1 MPGRKGSY
9 QSSAISYRRFSAGP
23 RVAAGSAPVQ
33 IVCHVRLL
41 LDGPHRQPHPRS
53 LRLGVFLPVTAPTD
67 LPLPARLSAAL
78 GDAYTIEGEVGR
90 GGMGVVYRA
99 RDERL
104 QRRVAIK
111 VLPPELA
118 FQKDIRER
126 FTREAQT
133 AAKLSHPHIV
143 PIHTVGEGHGLVYF
157 VMGYVDGESVAGR
170 IRRRGKLPVEET
182 RRIMTESA
190 DALSAAHGFSIIH
203 RDIKPDNILLEG
215 SRGRVMIT
223 DFGIAKA
230 LSGSSGA
237 TLTGVGVAIG
247 TPAFMS
253 PEQAAGERDIDGRS
267 DLYSLGI
274 VTYQMLTG
282 ELPFNAP
289 TVAGIL
295 MKQITEPAP
304 DVRVRRPDVPEDL
317 ALAVSRCL
325 EKDPE
330 NRWPSADALRRAL
343 ESRAVVGY
351 QPTGLGWRAGRG
363 GTRPG
368 AREANPGSAGQRGA
382 APTGP
387 ARRSRPQGLLDRG
400 GNDVDR
406 GVGEFDRD
414 MHGLAREGSR
424 QPKRRRRQHGE
435 EQMVP
440 DTGEP
445 KIVQQVR
452 GQFASWAAVSLGCF
466 GINVATGLDTP
477 WFLFPT
483 FGMGIGM
490 LRNYARLWR
499 SGYSWR
505 DVLTRPAAPDAVET
519 MMVKGAKL
527 PRRLPQP
534 TADDFGAHL
543 PQILQVQSD
552 RFAIGK
558 LMERLPPSERK
569 MLPEVQQTVD
579 ALYERAN
586 DLARTLHAM
595 DSNLDTEGLRSVDER
610 IVALSKE
617 PDDPEQARRLN
628 LLQRQRQTI
637 LDLQGRRSQVA
648 SHLESCVL
656 AMQNVRFDLLR
667 LRSAGV
673 AAVLGDLTQA
683 TQQAK
688 ALSRDVDNAI
698 AAAGEIREAMK

>member
-1 MPGRKGSY
+1 MTD
-9 QSSAISYRRFSAGP
+9 SAEK
-23 RVAAGSAPVQ
+23 
-33 IVCHVRLL
+33 
-41 LDGPHRQPHPRS
+41 
-53 LRLGVFLPVTAPTD
+53 
-67 LPLPARLSAAL
+67 PLAARLAEAL

-118 FQKDIRER
+118 FQNDIRER

-143 PIHTVGEGHGLVYF
+143 PIHSVGEGRGLVYF

-170 IRRRGKLPVEET
+170 IRRRGRLPVEEA
-182 RRIMTESA
+182 RRIMSEAA
-190 DALSAAHGFSIIH
+190 DALSAAHGLSIIH

-215 SRGRVMIT
+215 SRGRVMVT

-237 TLTGVGVAIG
+237 TLTGAGVAIG

-253 PEQAAGERDIDGRS
+253 PEQAAGEREIDGRS

-274 VTYQMLTG
+274 VTYQMLTS
-282 ELPFNAP
+282 ELPFSAP

-295 MKQITEPAP
+295 MKQITEAAP
-304 DVRVRRPDVPEDL
+304 DLRAKRPDVPEDL

-343 ESRAVVGY
+343 ESRSVAGY
-351 QPTGLGWRAGRG
+351 QPTGLGWRSNRPPG
-363 GTRPG
+363 G
-368 AREANPGSAGQRGA
+368 Q
-382 APTGP
+382 P
-387 ARRSRPQGLLDRG
+387 ARRPDGQGSTRPFADRPQPSRRDPLPVRQSARQPDRG
-400 GNDVDR
+400 
-406 GVGEFDRD
+406 
-414 MHGLAREGSR
+414 R
-424 QPKRRRRQHGE
+424 QRQARRRSG
-435 EQMVP
+435 EQMIP

-452 GQFASWAAVSLGCF
+452 GQFASWAAVSLGCM
-466 GINVATGLDTP
+466 GINVATGLETP

-483 FGMGIGM
+483 FGMGIGL
-490 LRNYARLWR
+490 LRSYARLWQ

-505 DVLTRPAAPDAVET
+505 DVLTRPPAPDAVET
-519 MMVKGAKL
+519 TMLRGVKA
-527 PRRLPQP
+527 PRLLPQP
-534 TADDFGAHL
+534 APDEYGAHL
-543 PQILQVQSD
+543 GSVLQAHGD
-552 RFAIGK
+552 RLAIIK
-558 LMERLPPSERK
+558 LMERLTPSERK
-569 MLPEVQQTVD
+569 MLPEIQQTVD
-579 ALYERAN
+579 ALYERAT

-595 DSNLDTEGLRSVDER
+595 DSNLDTEGLLQIDER
-610 IVALSKE
+610 IAALNRE
-617 PDDPEQARRLN
+617 PEDAERARRLN

-637 LDLQGRRSQVA
+637 VDLQGRRSQVA
-648 SHLESCVL
+648 GHLESCVL

>member
-1 MPGRKGSY
+1 M
-9 QSSAISYRRFSAGP
+9 
-23 RVAAGSAPVQ
+23 
-33 IVCHVRLL
+33 
-41 LDGPHRQPHPRS
+41 
-53 LRLGVFLPVTAPTD
+53 TAPSD
-67 LPLPARLSAAL
+67 QPLPARLAAAL

-118 FQKDIRER
+118 YQQDIRER

-170 IRRRGKLPVEET
+170 LRRRGKLPVEES
-182 RRIMTESA
+182 RRIMSESA

-215 SRGRVMIT
+215 ARGRVMIT

-230 LSGSSGA
+230 LSGGGSGA
-237 TLTGVGVAIG
+237 TLTGAGVAIG

-253 PEQAAGERDIDGRS
+253 PEQAAGEREIDGRS

-304 DVRVRRPDVPEDL
+304 DVRDRRADVPEDL

-330 NRWPSADALRRAL
+330 NRWATADALRRAL
-343 ESRAVVGY
+343 ENRAVVGY
-351 QPTGLGWRAGRG
+351 QPTGMGWRAGRG
-363 GTRPG
+363 STRPS
-368 AREANPGSAGQRGA
+368 ARDGSGPPGQRGA
-382 APTGP
+382 APAGP
-387 ARRSRPQGLLDRG
+387 ARRSRPQELQDRG
-400 GNDVDR
+400 VVDR
-406 GVGEFDRD
+406 GVGD
-414 MHGLAREGSR
+414 MEPRGLARGGQR
-424 QPKRRRRQHGE
+424 QPSRSRRERGNE
-435 EQMVP
+435 PAVP

-445 KIVQQVR
+445 RIVQQVR
-452 GQFASWAAVSLGCF
+452 GQFASWAAVSLGCL

-490 LRNYARLWR
+490 LKNYARLWQ

-505 DVLTRPAAPDAVET
+505 DVLTRPPAHDAVET
-519 MMVKGAKL
+519 MRVKGAKL

-534 TADDFGAHL
+534 TPDEFGAHL

-552 RFAIGK
+552 RFAISK
-558 LMERLPPSERK
+558 LMERLPPSERN
-569 MLPEVQQTVD
+569 MLPEVQQTTD
-579 ALYERAN
+579 SLYERAI

-595 DSNLDTEGLRSVDER
+595 DSNLDTEGLAPIDER
-610 IVALSKE
+610 IAALGKE
-617 PDDPEQARRLN
+617 PDDPERARRLN

-637 LDLQGRRSQVA
+637 LDLRGRRAQVA

>member
-1 MPGRKGSY
+1 MT
-9 QSSAISYRRFSAGP
+9 SS
-23 RVAAGSAPVQ
+23 
-33 IVCHVRLL
+33 
-41 LDGPHRQPHPRS
+41 
-53 LRLGVFLPVTAPTD
+53 TD
-67 LPLPARLSAAL
+67 QPLPARLAAAL

-118 FQKDIRER
+118 FQQDIRER

-143 PIHTVGEGHGLVYF
+143 PIHTVGEGNGLVYF

-182 RRIMTESA
+182 RRIMAESA

-230 LSGSSGA
+230 LSGGSGA
-237 TLTGVGVAIG
+237 TLTGAGVAIG

-253 PEQAAGERDIDGRS
+253 PEQAAGEREIDGRS

-274 VTYQMLTG
+274 VSFQMLTG

-304 DVRVRRPDVPEDL
+304 DVRTRRPDVPEDL

-330 NRWPSADALRRAL
+330 NRWPTADALRRAL
-343 ESRAVVGY
+343 ESRSVVGY

-363 GTRPG
+363 GTQASERDTRP
-368 AREANPGSAGQRGA
+368 ASQRGA
-382 APTGP
+382 P
-387 ARRSRPQGLLDRG
+387 AAGSTRRGRQPGLLERPGGGGMRGAGDADREG
-400 GNDVDR
+400 R
-406 GVGEFDRD
+406 
-414 MHGLAREGSR
+414 GLARGGSR
-424 QPKRRRRQHGE
+424 PSPRRRRDGNE
-435 EQMVP
+435 PAVP

-445 KIVQQVR
+445 RIVQQVR
-452 GQFASWAAVSLGCF
+452 GQFASWAAVSLGCL

-483 FGMGIGM
+483 FGMGLGM
-490 LRNYARLWR
+490 MRSYARLWQ

-505 DVLTRPAAPDAVET
+505 DVLTRPPAPDAVET
-519 MMVKGAKL
+519 TMVKGARL
-527 PRRLPQP
+527 PRRLPQA
-534 TADDFGAHL
+534 TADEFGAHL
-543 PQILQVQSD
+543 PQILQVQGD

-558 LMERLPPSERK
+558 LMEKLPPSERK

-579 ALYERAN
+579 ALYERAT

-595 DSNLDTEGLRSVDER
+595 DSNLDTEGLGSIDDRLE
-610 IVALSKE
+610 ALAKE
-617 PDDPEQARRLN
+617 PDDPERARRLN
-628 LLQRQRQTI
+628 LLERQRQTI
-637 LDLQGRRSQVA
+637 VDLRGRRSQVA

>member
-1 MPGRKGSY
+1 MTD
-9 QSSAISYRRFSAGP
+9 SAEK
-23 RVAAGSAPVQ
+23 
-33 IVCHVRLL
+33 
-41 LDGPHRQPHPRS
+41 
-53 LRLGVFLPVTAPTD
+53 
-67 LPLPARLSAAL
+67 PLAARLAEAL
-78 GDAYTIEGEVGR
+78 GSAYTIEGEIGR

-118 FQKDIRER
+118 FQQDIRER

-133 AAKLSHPHIV
+133 AARLSHPHIV
-143 PIHTVGEGHGLVYF
+143 PIHTVGEGLGLVYF

-170 IRRRGKLPVEET
+170 IRRRGRLPVDEA
-182 RRIMTESA
+182 RRIMAEAA
-190 DALSAAHGFSIIH
+190 DALSAAHAVSIIH

-215 SRGRVMIT
+215 PRGRVMVT

-237 TLTGVGVAIG
+237 TLTGAGVAIG

-253 PEQAAGERDIDGRS
+253 PEQAAGEREIDGRS

-274 VTYQMLTG
+274 VSYQMLTG
-282 ELPFNAP
+282 ELPFTAP

-295 MKQITEPAP
+295 MKQITESAP
-304 DVRVRRPDVPEDL
+304 DVRGKRPDIPEDL

-325 EKDPE
+325 EKDPS
-330 NRWPSADALRRAL
+330 NRWPTADSLRRAL
-343 ESRAVVGY
+343 ESRTVTGY
-351 QPTGLGWRAGRG
+351 QPTGLGWRASRQGLG
-363 GTRPG
+363 GAG
-368 AREANPGSAGQRGA
+368 GAGQRGGAGA
-382 APTGP
+382 AARPGAP
-387 ARRSRPQGLLDRG
+387 PPRRPLAQRVPDRAVQRDLDRLDRARRRG
-400 GNDVDR
+400 
-406 GVGEFDRD
+406 RD
-414 MHGLAREGSR
+414 DL
-424 QPKRRRRQHGE
+424 P
-435 EQMVP
+435 VP

-445 KIVQQVR
+445 RIVQQVR

-490 LRNYARLWR
+490 LRNYARLWQ

-505 DVLTRPAAPDAVET
+505 DVLTRPPAPDAVET
-519 MMVKGAKL
+519 VMMKGVRPARAL
-527 PRRLPQP
+527 PAPS
-534 TADDFGAHL
+534 ADEFGAHL
-543 PQILQVQSD
+543 VSVMQAHGDRQAIL
-552 RFAIGK
+552 K
-558 LMERLPPSERK
+558 LMERLPASERK
-569 MLPEVQQTVD
+569 LLPEVQPTVD
-579 ALYERAN
+579 ALYERAT

-595 DSNLDTEGLRSVDER
+595 DSNLDTEGLGQIDDR
-610 IVALSKE
+610 IAALSRE
-617 PDDPEQARRLN
+617 PDDPERARRLN

-637 LDLQGRRSQVA
+637 TDLQGRRGQVA

-673 AAVLGDLTQA
+673 AAVLNDLTQA